1 MSAWCPNIFIY
12 LCGNISQIWSWRE
25 VCTDWSACGTAD
37 CSLSLLVK
45 LHRSPTQN
53 AWVSVLHTAAGS
65 ERDSVVVRM
74 KHSYLYNQISVNTWH
89 QVMTTWVTRESLLFL
104 LKLTWYFFF
113 FFFFFCWWG
122 AMCSIVPV
130 RTLPLCSHMQE
141 HTGHTWNCHY
151 VLSLRCS
158 RCPRC
163 DPVHWN
169 DFWEFWK
176 D

>member
-113 FFFFFCWWG
+113 FFFADEVQCVQSYLCVRFLFVLTCKSIRVIRETVI
-122 AMCSIVPV
+122 MCY
-130 RTLPLCSHMQE
+130 L
-141 HTGHTWNCHY
+141 
-151 VLSLRCS
+151 
-158 RCPRC
+158 
-163 DPVHWN
+163 
-169 DFWEFWK
+169 
-176 D
+176 